1 MPRSIWT
8 WSPVTATPPFAWKVT
23 RSRRVPISPVTAL
36 VPVAQ
41 CWRNWVRKLPP
52 APATAGPPS
61 AAFGITSCSADSV

>member
-1 MPRSIWT
+1 ML
-8 WSPVTATPPFAWKVT
+8 
-23 RSRRVPISPVTAL
+23 PVTAL

-61 AAFGITSCSADSV
+61 GAFGITSCSADSV